1 MQIFLVVVGSGGDFP
16 AARRP
21 DGKSFGV
28 PLKVLPA
35 LGETNQ
41 QNPNLPC
48 TFERN
53 GDKMA
58 CIAAALKVQAG
69 KREWLWLS
77 R

>member
-1 MQIFLVVVGSGGDFP
+1 VQITSWLLALVAAFLPRG
-16 AARRP
+16 AP

-35 LGETNQ
+35 LGDTNRQ
-41 QNPNLPC
+41 SLNLPC

-58 CIAAALKVQAG
+58 RIAAALKVQAG